1 MESISRSANVS
12 FALLQARLIDFI
24 KLRIQ
29 NGDFTERGLA
39 RLLGISQSQIHNVL
53 KKARTLKP
61 ELADHLM
68 MRFDMDILDLL
79 DAREVSERVVFRP
92 AACGTCPQRAGEG
105 TGAHV
110 PLLKLGNPRRIGA
123 VAERRSPSSAPSWK
137 HAG

>member
-1 MESISRSANVS
+1 MESILRAGNVS

-68 MRFDMDILDLL
+68 MRFDMDVLDLL
-79 DAREVSERVVFRP
+79 HASEVSEGVVFRP
-92 AACGTCPQRAGEG
+92 AGCATCPQRTGEG

-110 PLLKLGNPRRIGA
+110 PLLKLGNARKIGA
-123 VAERRSPSSAPSWK
+123 VAERPAAGSALSSK
-137 HAG
+137 QAG